1 MADQRRDPGIPTDE
15 GKRFNGDPEE
25 AAVLAAHDKFWQSYA
40 HRDLDGRFSVCAED
54 ITFFGTAQHER
65 ATNKAQYRAMNEK
78 GVEQYPEA
86 FIIENLWLDVHLLG
100 DTAWTECDS
109 YWIQN
114 HGEIQAR
121 DLLRQT
127 TLFHKRNGNWMVVH
141 VHGSEPDYR
150 LQEGEYMT
158 NANVIARN
166 KELEGLVA
174 ERTRQLNYEKK
185 RSEDLLLN
193 ILPAEVAQELMDT
206 GTSVAKQY
214 ENATILFTDFKGF
227 TQASELM
234 SPQELVAELNTCFKA
249 FDNIITARGIEKIKT
264 IGDAFMCVGGL
275 PDPGTSTPADVV
287 HAALEMQAFMVARK
301 SERDAH
307 GLPAFEM
314 RVGIHSG
321 PVVAGIVG
329 VRKFQYDIWGDTVNT
344 ASRMES
350 SGEVGKVNISE
361 ATFELVKDAQ
371 AHSPFTNDHSP
382 LFTFIPRGKIQAK
395 GKGEM
400 EMYFVSLARSKPG
413 RNS

>member
-1 MADQRRDPGIPTDE
+1 M
-15 GKRFNGDPEE
+15 
-25 AAVLAAHDKFWQSYA
+25 LAAHDKFWQSYA
-40 HRDLDGRFSVCAED
+40 RRDMDGRFSVCAED
-54 ITFFGTAQHER
+54 VTFFGTAQHER
-65 ATNKAQYRAMNEK
+65 ATNKAAYRAMNEK
-78 GVEQYPEA
+78 GVEQYPWP
-86 FIIENLWLDVHLLG
+86 FTIENLWLDVHVLG

-109 YWIQN
+109 YWIQE
-114 HGEIQAR
+114 HEGTVSR

-127 TLFHKRNGNWMVVH
+127 TVFHKRNGKWLVVH

-150 LQEGEYMT
+150 LQEGEYMAT
-158 NANVIARN
+158 ASVVARN

-174 ERTRQLNYEKK
+174 ERTRQLNFQKK

-214 ENATILFTDFKGF
+214 DNATILFTDFKGF

-275 PDPGTSTPADVV
+275 PDPGTSSPADVV
-287 HAALEMQAFMVARK
+287 HAALEMQVFMMARK

-361 ATFELVKDAQ
+361 ATYALVKDVKAQ
-371 AHSPFTNDHSP
+371 NAQHVTHQPVTP
-382 LFTFIPRGKIQAK
+382 MAFTFTPRGKIQAK

-400 EMYFVSLARSKPG
+400 EMYFVSFA
-413 RNS
+413 